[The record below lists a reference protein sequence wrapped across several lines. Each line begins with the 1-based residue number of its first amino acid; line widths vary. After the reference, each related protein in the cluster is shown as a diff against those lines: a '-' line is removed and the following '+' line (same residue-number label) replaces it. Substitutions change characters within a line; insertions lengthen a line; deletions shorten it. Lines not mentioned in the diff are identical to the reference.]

1 MVGNL
6 VDEARDAS
14 AREMFDLLP
23 IDLNLALADV
33 AEGLEQLATP
43 IVGMLK
49 AQISL
54 EWVDLC
60 CNKIKL
66 FLLFTEYPALE
77 IVIDDDVVMW
87 VLSQQRRVI
96 RYLVHI
102 LVQNTQFFGGDGD
115 C

>member
-1 MVGNL
+1 MIGNL

-54 EWVDLC
+54 ESLLQQ
-60 CNKIKL
+60 NKT
-66 FLLFTEYPALE
+66 FPPVY
-77 IVIDDDVVMW
+77 
-87 VLSQQRRVI
+87 RVP
-96 RYLVHI
+96 
-102 LVQNTQFFGGDGD
+102 
-115 C
+115 CP